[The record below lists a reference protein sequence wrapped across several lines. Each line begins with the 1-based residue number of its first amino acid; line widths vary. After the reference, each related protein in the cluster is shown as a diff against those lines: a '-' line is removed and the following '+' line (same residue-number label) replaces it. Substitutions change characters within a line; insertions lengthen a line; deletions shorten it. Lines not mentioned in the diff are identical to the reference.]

1 MYTVLQN
8 INDSTSEEEDGDES
22 DLRPHS
28 RVKIDRWTKLMDKV
42 KAIRNNIDDIK
53 SSTRNSKTNF
63 PLRLQRII
71 WDVFKCSIC
80 HGSLLQP
87 PAIIVKYCKDIVGCE
102 ECVNTWYNGEN
113 AITKMCSLCRAERRY
128 ANTMH
133 LNGLDGFINT
143 VSNILHPEEAI

>member
-42 KAIRNNIDDIK
+42 KAIRNNIDDIE
-53 SSTRNSKTNF
+53 SSTRDSKTYL
-63 PLRLQRII
+63 PLRLQRVI

-80 HGSLLQP
+80 HGSRCNHLL
-87 PAIIVKYCKDIVGCE
+87 
-102 ECVNTWYNGEN
+102 
-113 AITKMCSLCRAERRY
+113 SL
-128 ANTMH
+128 
-133 LNGLDGFINT
+133 LNVART
-143 VSNILHPEEAI
+143 